1 MYESVLIEEKAHFL
15 TQNNDIVEKYVEE
28 KKKQGYK
35 VRIVESE
42 LMGYTVSSY
51 LWIGFER

>member
-42 LMGYTVSSY
+42 PMGYTVSSY